1 MPADS
6 SKTDG
11 SKADGSKTV
20 TRRFALGGLVTVLA
34 AGCSR
39 LGFMAANVPAV
50 FGSYKRHT
58 NIAYGTDPQHR
69 LDVYVPDKAADA
81 HDKPVGAPNKAA
93 ASRPV
98 VVFWHGGRWRFGDKS
113 DYRFVGAALA
123 ESGYVVI
130 VANYRHYPQVKMP
143 GFMEDAAQAALW
155 AAAHAEEFGGDPDR
169 LYLMGHSA
177 GAHLAALVTLSPRYF
192 AASGRPAPRIAGVI
206 GLSGPYDFLPLL
218 EADVQDMFGPPPL
231 YPESQ
236 PINFLRADSPPM
248 LLVHGLDDDTVKP
261 KNSRNLA
268 AGLSALGVPVTLK
281 LYPKLSHADTVA
293 ALTTLLRG
301 RAPILGDITTFV
313 DRRDQAALAAAG
325 AVMA

>member
-11 SKADGSKTV
+11 SKTDGSKTDGSKTV
-20 TRRFALGGLVTVLA
+20 SRRFALGGVVAVLA

-69 LDVYVPDKAADA
+69 LDVYVPDK
-81 HDKPVGAPNKAA
+81 VA

-98 VVFWHGGRWRFGDKS
+98 VLFWHGGRWRFGDKS

-123 ESGYVVI
+123 ESGYVVV

-155 AAAHAEEFGGDPDR
+155 AAAHAQEFGGDPDR

-248 LLVHGLDDDTVKP
+248 LLVHGLGDDTVRP

-301 RAPILGDITTFV
+301 RAPILADITTFV
-313 DRRDQAALAAAG
+313 DGKVQAALAAAG